1 MKRATLLWI
10 GVFVCVI
17 NIASSAVARVPIE
30 QDSSEALAKRVE
42 ALEQRVRDLETVI
55 ETLIAKQPQTPSAPA
70 FGQKFG
76 KGSKASDTKTIQG
89 SVVIKVAGFAP
100 AEGDA
105 GKIAEA
111 NSIEAGCAADAQEIK
126 RLQEQKRKL
135 YDLHKELDRRYNGG
149 RGMSDVEYARLMA
162 ENKNQRDDIVST
174 IAGIE
179 DKSNKLK
186 RKAASLRHDAN
197 TAGQRIEGVDADGIR
212 VVVTTRFD
220 CAKLLAPDVSVTL
233 VNPKLVNASPTLRE
247 YTADKVQLVSP

>member
-1 MKRATLLWI
+1 MRRATPLWI

-17 NIASSAVARVPIE
+17 NVAASAVARVPSE
-30 QDSSEALAKRVE
+30 QESTEALAKRVE
-42 ALEQRVRDLETVI
+42 ALEQRVRYLETVI
-55 ETLIAKQPQTPSAPA
+55 ETFIGKQTPAPSAPA

-76 KGSKASDTKTIQG
+76 KGSKASDPKTIQG
-89 SVVIKVAGFAP
+89 SVVITVTGFAP

-105 GKIAEA
+105 DKIAEA
-111 NSIEAGCAADAQEIK
+111 SRIDAECAAHSQEIK

-162 ENKNQRDDIVST
+162 ENKNQRDDIVSI

-179 DKSNKLK
+179 DKMNKSK
-186 RKAASLRHDAN
+186 RKAASLRHDAK
-197 TAGQRIEGVDADGIR
+197 TAGQRIEGVDAEGVR

-220 CAKLLAPDVSVTL
+220 CAKVLGADVSVTL

-247 YTADKVQLVSP
+247 YSADKVQLVSP